1 MIAMGSLSI
10 QYIRPDP
17 VKFAMDHPS
26 ERLANVQQIQKLL
39 NDVER
44 RGLWKATNTGSVDQ
58 ATIESARDEILRD
71 LTLVETELERAGLWD
86 RRVDAEDGG
95 EAETSQVLQIAS
107 VTLPQ
112 IAALAAHGVKQLQ
125 AYKPP

>member
-1 MIAMGSLSI
+1 
-10 QYIRPDP
+10 
-17 VKFAMDHPS
+17 MDHPS

-44 RGLWKATNTGSVDQ
+44 RGLWKATNTTSIDQ

-86 RRVDAEDGG
+86 RRIDAEDGG
-95 EAETSQVLQIAS
+95 DADAVQGLQITS

-112 IAALAAHGVKQLQ
+112 IAALAASGVKQLQ
-125 AYKPP
+125 TYKPP